1 MMPDNPNIDLIN
13 DAEYTN
19 VGLFH
24 LFVLKILNEKLN
36 YEGERERGGGE

>member
-1 MMPDNPNIDLIN
+1 MMLDNPNIDLVN

-36 YEGERERGGGE
+36 CDGERERENDG